1 VVDAYTSAGR
11 KPVDL
16 IAVFTGFAAG
26 LLHVFVGVDHLA
38 ALAPIA
44 VKDPSRAT
52 LTGAKWG
59 FGHGLG
65 VLIIG
70 GLGLAFRN
78 VIDIDA
84 ASAWAEFAVGFML
97 IAIGIWAIVKSR
109 RVEVHQHSHDH
120 NEKAHEHLHAHPSGD
135 ATHRHAALGVG
146 LLHGMA
152 GSGHLFGV
160 LPALALPTNEAV
172 FYLLAYLVA
181 AVGGMAGFGFF
192 IGRIS
197 QSGGPERVTRLMFGS
212 GVVAIVVGVTW
223 LFL

>member
-1 VVDAYTSAGR
+1 
-11 KPVDL
+11 L
-16 IAVFTGFAAG
+16 ISIVTGFAAG

-44 VKDPSRAT
+44 VRDPTQAT

-59 FGHGLG
+59 LGHGLG
-65 VLIIG
+65 VVIIG
-70 GLGLAFRN
+70 GLGLAFRS

-84 ASAWAEFAVGFML
+84 VSAWAEFVVGFML
-97 IAIGIWAIVKSR
+97 IAIGIWAILKSR
-109 RVEVHQHSHDH
+109 RVDVHQHSH
-120 NEKAHEHLHAHPSGD
+120 AHEASAHDHLHAHESD
-135 ATHRHAALGVG
+135 DTTHRHAALGVG

-160 LPALALPTNEAV
+160 LPALALPTGQAV
-172 FYLLAYLVA
+172 LYLLAYLVA

-197 QSGGPERVTRLMFGS
+197 RSGGPERVTRLMAGS
-212 GVVAIVVGVTW
+212 GVVAIVVGLFW

>member
-1 VVDAYTSAGR
+1 M
-11 KPVDL
+11 
-16 IAVFTGFAAG
+16 IAVATGFAAG

-65 VLIIG
+65 VLIVG
-70 GLGLAFRN
+70 GIGLAFRST
-78 VIDIDA
+78 IDVEA
-84 ASAWAEFAVGFML
+84 VSAWAEVAVGFML
-97 IAIGIWAIVKSR
+97 IAIGFWAIIKSR
-109 RVEVHQHSHDH
+109 RVEVHQHSHEH
-120 NEKAHEHLHAHPSGD
+120 AKETHQHLHAHKPED
-135 ATHRHAALGVG
+135 TTHRHAALGVG

-160 LPALALPTNEAV
+160 LPALALPTNQAV
-172 FYLLAYLVA
+172 LYLLAYLVA
-181 AVGGMAGFGFF
+181 AVGGMSGFGFF

-197 QSGGPERVTRLMFGS
+197 AGGGPERITRLMFGS
-212 GVVAIVVGVTW
+212 GVVAIVVGLGW
-223 LFL
+223 LIL